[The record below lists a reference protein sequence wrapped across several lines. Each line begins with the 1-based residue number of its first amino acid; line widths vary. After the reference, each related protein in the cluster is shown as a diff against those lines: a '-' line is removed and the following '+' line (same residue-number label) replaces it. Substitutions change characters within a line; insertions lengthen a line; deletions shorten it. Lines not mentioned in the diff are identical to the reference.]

1 MKTTRRL
8 FLKGLV
14 ASTAVPFILPSRI
27 RAADTK
33 ANSRLTIAFIGMGT
47 QSRGLLGG
55 FLGHETQVLAV
66 CDVDQNRREDARKR
80 VEEFYGSKPE
90 RNGKCDAY
98 SDFREIINR
107 KDIDAVCIATP
118 DHWHAIITL
127 AALRSGKDVYCEKPL
142 THNIHESIEV
152 IKAVDANKRV
162 LQTGSMQRSM
172 KEFRIACELVQ
183 NGVIGKIQRV
193 ECSFGDP
200 GRPCDLSEEAAE
212 PGLDWN
218 RWIGPAPMR
227 PYNSILSPR
236 GLHRHFPNWRNY
248 KEFGGGM
255 VCDWGAHHLDI
266 AQWGLGM
273 DASGPV
279 EVLPP
284 EKAGAKRG
292 AKLVYANGVT
302 VEHKG
307 GIGVHFYG
315 TEGEVLVDR
324 GQFALKLGN
333 EMIASFLNS
342 NREANRGTSC
352 AAQVQKAEKT
362 YLENAKGKLYVS
374 GNHITDF
381 MNCVAS
387 RKRPITSEQVGG
399 RSAICCHLMNQVYYH
414 GQRLKWD
421 PERLEFAGG
430 TGDPQWLTRDYRNP
444 WSV

>member
-1 MKTTRRL
+1 MA
-8 FLKGLV
+8 
-14 ASTAVPFILPSRI
+14 ASAAVPFILPSHI

-33 ANSRLTIAFIGMGT
+33 ANSRLTMAFIGMGT
-47 QSRGLLGG
+47 QSRGLLGA
-55 FLGHETQVLAV
+55 FLGQETQVLAV
-66 CDVDQNRREDARKR
+66 CDVDKNRREDAKKR
-80 VEEFYGSKPE
+80 VDDYYAGKSIK
-90 RNGKCDAY
+90 NKCDAY
-98 SDFREIINR
+98 NDFREIINR

-127 AALRSGKDVYCEKPL
+127 AALKAGKDVYCEKPL

-183 NGVIGKIQRV
+183 NGVIGKVQRV

-200 GRPCDLSEEAAE
+200 GRPCDLPEEAAE

-218 RWIGPAPMR
+218 MWVGPAAMR
-227 PYNSILSPR
+227 PYSSVLSPR
-236 GLHRHFPNWRNY
+236 GLHRNFPNWRNY

-284 EKAGAKRG
+284 ETASAKRG

-324 GQFALKLGN
+324 GQFGLKLGA
-333 EMIASFLNS
+333 EMVASYLGRS
-342 NREANRGTSC
+342 REANKGTSC
-352 AAQVQKAEKT
+352 AAQVQKAEKA
-362 YLENAKGKLYVS
+362 YLENAKIKLYES
-374 GNHITDF
+374 KNHVTDF

-387 RKRPITSEQVGG
+387 RKKPITSEQVGG
-399 RSAICCHLMNQVYYH
+399 RSAICCHLMNQVYYN
-414 GQRLKWD
+414 GKRLKWD
-421 PERLEFAGG
+421 PDKLGFAGG
-430 TGDPQWLTRDYRNP
+430 TGDPRWLTRDYRSP